1 MVTFANVVPRNPG
14 LFSRM
19 PTAAPWSGALTPAR
33 MDVRARAQLGN
44 LEVSSYVEAFADLDG
59 TYALDELAAS
69 IYEMYAS
76 NWKRLWDSLLAEYDI
91 LHPNATIS
99 TQTRELTDANTE
111 TRNLSRVD
119 AGTTTRTGQ
128 GTSDS
133 TRTGGMTDTT
143 SASSSSKEDT
153 TGQSSESRTG
163 QQNHFGVGGSSAIPA
178 DSDSG
183 NTSGNTS
190 TGVTG
195 SDSSSGQSKTVF
207 DNLRDAGSTTNT
219 DNESRNDTVTDS
231 GTVANAGNQS
241 ETIKLDSKGASTL
254 HTHQDLV
261 SEEVLLRTGV
271 AHQFLDLVIRDVQHE
286 TCARIWVREGIMR

>member
-1 MVTFANVVPRNPG
+1 MVTFANVVPRSPG
-14 LFSRM
+14 LFARM
-19 PTAAPWSGALTPAR
+19 PNTAPWSGALTPAR

-59 TYALDELAAS
+59 SYDLDELAAS
-69 IYEMYAS
+69 IYEMYSS
-76 NWKRLWDSLLAEYDI
+76 NWKRLWDALLAQYDI

-99 TQTRELTDANTE
+99 TQTRELSDSNTE

-128 GTSDS
+128 GTTDS
-133 TRTGGMTDTT
+133 TRTGGTTDTK
-143 SASSSSKEDT
+143 SESSSSKEDT
-153 TGQSSESRTG
+153 TGQSNESRTG
-163 QQNHFGVGGSSAIPA
+163 QQNHFGVGGASAIPA

-190 TGVTG
+190 TGMTG
-195 SDSSSGQSKTVF
+195 SDSSNGQYKTVY
-207 DNLRDAGSTTNT
+207 DNLRDAGSTTSS

-231 GTVANAGNQS
+231 GTVANTGNQS
-241 ETIKLDSKGASTL
+241 ETITLDSKGASTL
-254 HTHQDLV
+254 HTHQELV